1 VKVSSGEWTSSLAVP
16 SASANRETNL
26 CLGVDPFWSPLA
38 MVTTQDILLSSY
50 FRERIVLGIGN
61 LPKKGAVLLAP
72 THRARWDG
80 LMLTMAAGRRVTGRD
95 CRFMVTR
102 TEMEG
107 LQGWFLQRLG
117 CFPVDQLR
125 PSLTSLRFAIDLM
138 VDGQQLVVFPEGKI
152 NRSSKP
158 IRLKQGLAR
167 LAQLAEIKGV
177 DVNVVPVGIAY
188 SEIKPRPFSQAAI
201 CFSAPLKVSGIG
213 RDSAFQFNA
222 ELLANMHSAE
232 QAALKAVGRNKTCT

>member
-1 VKVSSGEWTSSLAVP
+1 MDASVTVP
-16 SASANRETNL
+16 SDLANRETNL

-38 MVTTQDILLSSY
+38 MVTTQDIVLRNF
-50 FRERIVLGIGN
+50 FRDRIVLGINN
-61 LPKKGAVLLAP
+61 LPMDGAVLLAP
-72 THRARWDG
+72 IHRARWDG

-102 TEMEG
+102 TEMKG
-107 LQGWFLQRLG
+107 LQGWFLERLG

-152 NRSSKP
+152 NRTEKP

-177 DVNVVPVGIAY
+177 DVQVVPVGIGY
-188 SEIKPRPFSQAAI
+188 SDVKPRPFSKASI
-201 CFSAPLKVSGIG
+201 CFAEPLKVKGIG
-213 RDSAFQFNA
+213 KEATVQFNA
-222 ELLANMHSAE
+222 ELAASMHAAE
-232 QAALKAVGRNKTCT
+232 QAALKAVGRNKKAI

>member
-1 VKVSSGEWTSSLAVP
+1 
-16 SASANRETNL
+16 
-26 CLGVDPFWSPLA
+26 
-38 MVTTQDILLSSY
+38 MVTTQDIVLSNY
-50 FRERIVLGIGN
+50 FRDRIVLGINN
-61 LPKKGAVLLAP
+61 LPRTGAVLLAP

-102 TEMEG
+102 TEMKG

-125 PSLTSLRFAIDLM
+125 PTLTSLRFAIDLM
-138 VDGQQLVVFPEGKI
+138 IDGQQLVVFPEGKI
-152 NRSSKP
+152 NRLERP

-177 DVNVVPVGIAY
+177 EVKVVPVGLGY
-188 SEIKPRPFSQAAI
+188 SDEKLRPFSKAAI
-201 CFSAPLKVSGIG
+201 CIEEPMKVQGYG
-213 RDSAFQFNA
+213 RTDALAFNA
-222 ELLANMHSAE
+222 ELALSMHLAE
-232 QAALKAVGRNKTCT
+232 QKALKAVGRIKEI